1 MKNKRVYTHC
11 GKSYIETHLLFPRF
25 THTFKFDILLF
36 VQVVSAKRTSTYE
49 GLCSFS
55 DPLVGDWKILI
66 LILFAIKLM
75 YGYRFDVIYFKYK
88 LMIFLPHLVPYNT
101 GQAPWRVNLSG
112 SPVSWRLYQNIADP
126 TVGLTPTPI
135 RGKTV
140 RPPAGTLFIYNVP
153 YKRIKYAMN
162 MCIKDE
168 LSNAYNLNKNSNL
181 YAVKWNTIHDTQ
193 EPNDT
198 YIEHQGCN
206 TIPNEKLFFL
216 FVKVY

>member
-1 MKNKRVYTHC
+1 
-11 GKSYIETHLLFPRF
+11 
-25 THTFKFDILLF
+25 
-36 VQVVSAKRTSTYE
+36 
-49 GLCSFS
+49 
-55 DPLVGDWKILI
+55 
-66 LILFAIKLM
+66 
-75 YGYRFDVIYFKYK
+75 
-88 LMIFLPHLVPYNT
+88 
-101 GQAPWRVNLSG
+101 
-112 SPVSWRLYQNIADP
+112 
-126 TVGLTPTPI
+126 
-135 RGKTV
+135 
-140 RPPAGTLFIYNVP
+140 
-153 YKRIKYAMN
+153 